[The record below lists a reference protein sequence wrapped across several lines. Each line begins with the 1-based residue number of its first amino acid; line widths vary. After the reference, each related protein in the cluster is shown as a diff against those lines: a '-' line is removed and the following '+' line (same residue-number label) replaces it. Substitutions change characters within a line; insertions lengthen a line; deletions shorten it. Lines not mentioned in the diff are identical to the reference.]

1 MRTTVIVFIVCL
13 FSLSQ
18 NVNAQ
23 QASYFDAAQAYG
35 RIILESN
42 PASVTR
48 VDQYKV
54 VGSPFLYGPRMV
66 GNLFAKGETAFNIRL
81 SYDTYHQ
88 MVEFYTSANPATPL
102 IKDPGAIDSFSFA
115 SNTDVGLLHS
125 LKFISGQALGKKD
138 DLNFYQVMYE
148 GEKVTLYKK
157 YFTTL
162 GIVSTNILQA
172 DLRQF
177 ELQFEYAYKIRDG
190 ELKRLKPVYFQVS
203 KELKPIIDIR
213 EIVEPQSY
221 SANPDLALLKI
232 FAAIDKK

>member
-1 MRTTVIVFIVCL
+1 MRTTVIILIACL

-18 NVNAQ
+18 SVKAQ
-23 QASYFDAAQAYG
+23 QSSYFDAAQAYG
-35 RIILESN
+35 RFILETN

-54 VGSPFLYGPRMV
+54 VGSPFLFGPRMT
-66 GNLFAKGETAFNIRL
+66 GNLFAKGETAFNIKL

-88 MVEFYTSANPATPL
+88 MIEFYSSANPATPL

-115 SNTDVGLLHS
+115 SNTEVGLLQG
-125 LKFISGQALGKKD
+125 LKFISGQVLGKKD
-138 DLNFYQVMYE
+138 DLNFYQLMYE

-162 GIVSTNILQA
+162 GIVSTNILQS

-177 ELQFEYAYKIRDG
+177 ELQFEYAYKTRES
-190 ELKRLKPVYFQVS
+190 ELKRLKPVYFQVY
-203 KELKPIIDIR
+203 KELKTIIDIR